1 MPKVKSTPKGRTRRM
16 YKAHPYKK
24 GPKSPNRIEVEEDER
39 QHYIA
44 MLPDYENVANTPR
57 SKKMRELK
65 KRNSVK
71 TRKSNA
77 NARK

>member
-16 YKAHPYKK
+16 YKSHPYKK
-24 GPKSPNRIEVEEDER
+24 TPKSVNKKEVEEDER

-44 MLPDYENVANTPR
+44 MLPDYENVANTPTSKRIR
-57 SKKMRELK
+57 SMKK
-65 KRNSVK
+65 K